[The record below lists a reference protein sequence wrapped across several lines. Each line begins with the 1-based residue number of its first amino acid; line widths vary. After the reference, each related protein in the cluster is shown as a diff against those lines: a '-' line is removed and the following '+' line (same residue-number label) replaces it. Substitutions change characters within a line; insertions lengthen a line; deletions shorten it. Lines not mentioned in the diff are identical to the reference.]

1 MPDYYKII
9 KNPMDLGTVKQK
21 LESRPDKGQERMY
34 TNPYDFCND
43 VRQASWCLLQ
53 VVESCRLLVCCEF
66 GCARSV
72 A

>member
-1 MPDYYKII
+1 VPDYYKII

-43 VRQASWCLLQ
+43 VRQAS
-53 VVESCRLLVCCEF
+53 CRPAA
-66 GCARSV
+66 GCRVLPIIGVS
-72 A
+72 